1 MTQTIINKEV
11 NVTAM
16 GFKKNLSAYPREM
29 EYEGHTYNF
38 VDSGLSCVVRHGE
51 RIAQILTLSDGY
63 MQFRLRSDNRG
74 GIWTLLSMSA

>member
-16 GFKKNLSAYPREM
+16 GFKKNLSAYPRAM
-29 EYEGHTYNF
+29 EFEGKTYSF
-38 VDSGLSCVVRHGE
+38 VDAGLSCVVRHGE

-74 GIWTLLSMSA
+74 GIWTLLTMSA

>member
-29 EYEGHTYNF
+29 EYEGQTYSF
-38 VDSGLSCVVRHGE
+38 IDAGLSCVVRHGE
-51 RIAQILTLSDGY
+51 RIAQIMTLSDGY
-63 MQFRLRSDNRG
+63 RQFRLRSDNRG
-74 GIWTLLSMSA
+74 GIWTLLSMSV